1 MLHTDQSYLGQ
12 LKRSGTD
19 NFLKK
24 DQAYFDSLKQQV
36 LEDREKRIFSK
47 EPTLQHKPKSV

>member
-1 MLHTDQSYLGQ
+1 MLRCFCNRKSVTLMYKLMMTKNELIFFIIMLHTDQSYPGQ

-24 DQAYFDSLKQQV
+24 D
-36 LEDREKRIFSK
+36 
-47 EPTLQHKPKSV
+47 